1 MKEAFE
7 WFRQVFQKKIQFS
20 DVKEW
25 ETQACALF
33 KDIYPENP
41 QEPLLRLIRANVF
54 KWKEE
59 SDYSAVDSSLRL
71 SFFVILASASGFDE
85 KFACYN
91 SVKAY
96 EPKRKFTIE
105 SFIKQMFCMCINL
118 LNNFGDGNYV

>member
-1 MKEAFE
+1 MKEASE

-25 ETQACALF
+25 EKQACTLF

-54 KWKEE
+54 KRSKK

-71 SFFVILASASGFDE
+71 RLFVILASASGFDE
-85 KFACYN
+85 KYACYD
-91 SVKAY
+91 SVKVY
-96 EPKRKFTIE
+96 EPKRKSTIE
-105 SFIKQMFCMCINL
+105 SFIK
-118 LNNFGDGNYV
+118 